1 MADKSMVEYSD
12 YAMESTGLTGMISSG
27 LPEIAGEKTKMKKR
41 KPKERIY
48 VCHTYYHV
56 YVACLKELTLPRAM
70 HGKADLVLSTMS
82 NDFGS
87 LKERAEKSGLFEAVF
102 MFEEKEEHAFPQL
115 ARYHEDHG
123 NLVFNLFSRMIFT
136 KLYGKLQQPYVPV
149 DFKKYQ
155 DIYVFC
161 DSDPIGYY
169 LNYKKIHYH
178 AVEDGLDCICY
189 YDTARYDNRG
199 HFGLKAF
206 LAAHNLIF
214 IQNGYSKYCV
224 DMEVNNTSILKYP
237 CSKYI
242 EQPREVMVR
251 RLTQDD
257 KNTILRI
264 FMEDLDTLM
273 TQLTTGVHHEHKVL
287 VLTEPLCELP
297 VREQI
302 FRDIVAKYGKDA
314 QVILKPHPRDVLD
327 YHKLFPDDIV
337 LDGQF
342 PMEILKFIEGLEFD
356 QVVSV
361 YTVPDSIHFAKE
373 KVFLGDDFMDLYED
387 PQKHR
392 FNEQIF

>member
-1 MADKSMVEYSD
+1 MNWDDFIRFTRNCRRKNEN
-12 YAMESTGLTGMISSG
+12 
-27 LPEIAGEKTKMKKR
+27 EKEKAKR
-41 KPKERIY
+41 
-48 VCHTYYHV
+48 
-56 YVACLKELTLPRAM
+56 
-70 HGKADLVLSTMS
+70 ADLCLPYLLSCICCLFKGTDAS
-82 NDFGS
+82 KGDARKGGS
-87 LKERAEKSGLFEAVF
+87 GAEHDVERLWQPEGARRKSGLFEAVF

-242 EQPREVMVR
+242 EQPREAMVR

-273 TQLTTGVHHEHKVL
+273 TQLTTGAHHEHKVL

-337 LDGQF
+337 LDGKF
-342 PMEILKFIEGLEFD
+342 PMEILNFIEGLEFD

-387 PQKHR
+387 PLKHR

>member
-169 LNYKKIHYH
+169 LNYKKTHYH

-273 TQLTTGVHHEHKVL
+273 TQLTTGAHHEHKVL

-337 LDGQF
+337 LDGKF
-342 PMEILKFIEGLEFD
+342 PMEILNFIEGLEFD

>member
-1 MADKSMVEYSD
+1 
-12 YAMESTGLTGMISSG
+12 
-27 LPEIAGEKTKMKKR
+27 MKKR

-70 HGKADLVLSTMS
+70 RGKADLVLSTMS

-102 MFEEKEEHAFPQL
+102 MFEEKEEH
-115 ARYHEDHG
+115 
-123 NLVFNLFSRMIFT
+123 
-136 KLYGKLQQPYVPV
+136 
-149 DFKKYQ
+149 Q

-242 EQPREVMVR
+242 EQPREAMVR

-273 TQLTTGVHHEHKVL
+273 TQLTTGAHHEHKVL

-327 YHKLFPDDIV
+327 YHKLFPEDIV
-337 LDGQF
+337 LDGKF
-342 PMEILKFIEGLEFD
+342 PMEILNFIEGLEFD